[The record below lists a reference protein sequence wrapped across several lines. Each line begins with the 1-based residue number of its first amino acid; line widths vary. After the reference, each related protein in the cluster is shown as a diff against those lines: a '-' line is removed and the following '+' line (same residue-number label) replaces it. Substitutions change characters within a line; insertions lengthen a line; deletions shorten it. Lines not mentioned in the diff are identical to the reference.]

1 MFARLAALCTSGDNY
16 IRGEFVKETNVIE
29 DMLFEQAADLTQHEI
44 QALTMRFN
52 LADAHTHQSQ
62 SPGQHKI
69 VEALPSLWYE
79 AEQGL
84 QADLER
90 RFVDAFFRLH
100 GQYTALKM
108 DKTMLSYAASIST
121 MVAAMYLKRQRMS
134 VTLIEPCFDNLHD
147 VLANMGVPLY
157 PIDESAFD
165 DVDAIYDTL
174 RAQVKTDALF
184 LVDPNN
190 PTGSSLMRYGRRG
203 FEEVV
208 RFCREHNKLLLIDFC
223 FAAFTLFD
231 EPTQRFDMYELLEQS
246 GVSYLAIEDTGKT
259 WPVQD
264 AKCAMLTPSD
274 DIYQVV
280 YDLHTSVLLN
290 VSPFV
295 LNMLRHYV
303 EESAR
308 DGMASVRD
316 LLNTNRATAV
326 KALDGSLLKYQEPF
340 ASVSVAWF
348 KLDHPMLTGTEL
360 QREAA
365 KADVYVLP
373 GKYFYWSQ
381 PSKGEQYVRIALARD
396 AEMFAEAMVKLRARL
411 DAYAG

>member
-1 MFARLAALCTSGDNY
+1 VNHTDAFDDVLT
-16 IRGEFVKETNVIE
+16 
-29 DMLFEQAADLTQHEI
+29 EQAADLTQHEI
-44 QALTMRFN
+44 QALKMKLN
-52 LADAHTHQSQ
+52 LADAHTHQRQ
-62 SPGQHKI
+62 SPGQREI
-69 VEALPSLWYE
+69 VAALPDLWYE

-84 QADLER
+84 QADFER
-90 RFVDAFFRLH
+90 RFVEAFFLLH
-100 GQYTALKM
+100 GQHTALEKS
-108 DKTMLSYAASIST
+108 KTMLSYAASIST

-147 VLANMGVPLY
+147 ILANMGVPLY

-165 DVDAIYDTL
+165 QVDSIYDTL

-190 PTGSSLMRYGRRG
+190 PTGSSLMRHGRKG

-208 RFCREHNKLLLIDFC
+208 RFCRDHDKLLLIDFC

-231 EPTQRFDMYELLEQS
+231 EHAQRFDVYELLENS

-259 WPVQD
+259 WPIQD
-264 AKCAMLTPSD
+264 AKCAMITPSD
-274 DIYQVV
+274 DIYQAV

-295 LNMLRHYV
+295 LNMVRHYV
-303 EESAR
+303 EESVR
-308 DGMASVRD
+308 DRMASVHD
-316 LLNTNRATAV
+316 LLNTNRAVAAT
-326 KALDGSLLKYQEPF
+326 ALDGSPLVYQKPF

-348 KLDHPMLTGTEL
+348 KIDHPTLTGTEL

-365 KADVYVLP
+365 RDSVYVLP

-381 PSKGEQYVRIALARD
+381 PSKGELHVRIALARD
-396 AEMFAEAMVKLRARL
+396 PAMFAEAMTKLRAGL
-411 DAYAG
+411 DVRAG